1 LVSGFPEV
9 LEKMRFDLS
18 LARGL
23 SYYSGPI
30 FEVVP
35 QGVKVG
41 SISGGG
47 RYDELTSVF
56 GVDGIP
62 GVGFSFGI
70 DRVYDLLSELGKT
83 SAMPSSAS
91 KVLVV
96 QFDENQVPFYLSL
109 LSTLRKSGISCELYP
124 EAAKLKKQ
132 FAYADA
138 KQIPW
143 VVVAGE
149 DEIKENVLTLKDL
162 GTGTQKK
169 MGLLELVEKLR

>member
-1 LVSGFPEV
+1 
-9 LEKMRFDLS
+9 
-18 LARGL
+18 
-23 SYYSGPI
+23 
-30 FEVVP
+30 
-35 QGVKVG
+35 VG

-83 SAMPSSAS
+83 AGLPASAS
-91 KVLVV
+91 KILVV
-96 QFDENQVPFYLSL
+96 QFDEQQVPFYLNL
-109 LSTLRKSGISCELYP
+109 LASLRKSGISSELYP
-124 EAAKLKKQ
+124 ESAKLKKQ

-138 KQIPW
+138 KKIPF

-149 DEIKENVLTLKDL
+149 DEIKENLLTLKDL
-162 GTGTQKK
+162 STGTQ
-169 MGLLELVEKLR
+169 EKLDLESLISKVK